1 MISEMH
7 ISSTA
12 ATSGPRAT
20 RLLGPSR
27 TVAWVVRM
35 TSSMTRIAMVCA
47 ACCSRALRVLREERT
62 DGK

>member
-20 RLLGPSR
+20 RLIGPSS

-35 TSSMTRIAMVCA
+35 TSSMTRIAIECA
-47 ACCSRALRVLREERT
+47 ACCSRALRVLREDRMA
-62 DGK
+62 GK